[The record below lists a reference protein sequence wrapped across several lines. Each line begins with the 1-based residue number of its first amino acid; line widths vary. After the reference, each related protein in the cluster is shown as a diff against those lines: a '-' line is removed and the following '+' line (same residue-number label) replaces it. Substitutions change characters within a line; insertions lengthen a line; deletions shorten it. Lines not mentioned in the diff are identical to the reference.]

1 MDNGDMDHIFDSI
14 MGAPEKPPVLPEMRV
29 FVVRRMNPSPV
40 SNADPLIQEIYV
52 TAHFAEYGQGGVLIL
67 MAYVIDAAMNK
78 AVSRTV
84 RAFNSWLDVELVP
97 MPAKSTFAH

>member
-1 MDNGDMDHIFDSI
+1 MADIFDI
-14 MGAPEKPPVLPEMRV
+14 MADAPEKPPVLPEMRV
-29 FVVRRMNPSPV
+29 FVVRRVSPSWSDDGGKV
-40 SNADPLIQEIYV
+40 EEIYV

-67 MAYVIDAAMNK
+67 MAYAIDVSMNK

-84 RAFNSWLDVELVP
+84 RAFNSWLDVEIVP

>member
-29 FVVRRMNPSPV
+29 FVVRRICPPGFGDSGIV
-40 SNADPLIQEIYV
+40 EEIYV

-67 MAYVIDAAMNK
+67 MAYVIDASMNK

-84 RAFNSWLDVELVP
+84 RAFNSWLDVEIVP